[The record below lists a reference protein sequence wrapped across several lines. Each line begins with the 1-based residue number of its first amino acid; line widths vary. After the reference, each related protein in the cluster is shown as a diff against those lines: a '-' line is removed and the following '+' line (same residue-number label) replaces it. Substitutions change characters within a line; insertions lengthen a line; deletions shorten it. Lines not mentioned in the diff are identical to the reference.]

1 MVGICRP
8 TWSQLGS
15 APMHRYVRK
24 EDLSMED
31 RPIANPMVVL
41 REEFDDWAILFDP
54 DTAQAYGLNP
64 VGVFVWKRLDGNHTI
79 TEILN
84 ELRAACKEA
93 PPEANDHMN
102 NFVKKLVEK
111 GFAGYEI
118 TKVDHLQIPHGEPG

>member
-1 MVGICRP
+1 
-8 TWSQLGS
+8 
-15 APMHRYVRK
+15 
-24 EDLSMED
+24 MED
-31 RPIANPMVVL
+31 KPVANPMVVL

-64 VGVFVWKRLDGNHTI
+64 MGVFVWKRLDGNHTI
-79 TEILN
+79 SEILN
-84 ELRAACKEA
+84 ELSQACEDA
-93 PPEANDHMN
+93 PAEANDHMN

>member
-15 APMHRYVRK
+15 APMHRHVRK

-64 VGVFVWKRLDGNHTI
+64 MGVFVWKRLDGNHTI

-84 ELRAACKEA
+84 ELRAVCKDA
-93 PPEANDHMN
+93 PAEANDHMG

-111 GFAGYEI
+111 GLAGYEI
-118 TKVDHLQIPHGEPG
+118 TKVDHLHIPHGEPG

>member
-8 TWSQLGS
+8 PWSQLGS
-15 APMHRYVRK
+15 APMHRHGRK

-31 RPIANPMVVL
+31 RPIVNPMVVL

-64 VGVFVWKRLDGNHTI
+64 VSVFVWKRLDGNHTI
-79 TEILN
+79 SEILQ
-84 ELRAACKEA
+84 ELRAACKDA
-93 PPEANDHMN
+93 PAEANDHMRD
-102 NFVKKLVEK
+102 FVKKLVEK